1 MEEVKQA
8 NNWQRNATFFII
20 GQFLSMFG
28 SMIVQY
34 AITWHVT
41 LMTQSGNILTLF
53 TCASLLP
60 MVIISPFSGVWADR
74 YNKKLMIIYSD
85 GAIALVTLFVAIL
98 YFLGFQSIWLLLIA
112 VIARSLGQ
120 GIQQPAV
127 GSLIPQMVPK
137 DALTR
142 FNGIQSATQSLT
154 MFAAPM
160 VSGALLTFLSLKYI
174 FLIDI
179 VTAIIG
185 ISIVFFCVKISH
197 VMKQKEPETGA
208 NIYFKEMMVGFSY
221 IKKTS
226 WLKTMFIAFAAV
238 SFLCSPI
245 SLLSPL
251 QVTRQFGDDVWRL
264 ATLEI
269 TFALGMMTVSILTS
283 VWKGIKNSQLRIMVM
298 TWFLIGCSTIFLGIV
313 TNFWIYLSIFFLSGV
328 IIPFYNITAIT
339 LMQTNTSEELMGR
352 VYSVVSM
359 IGGLA
364 SPLGMLIFGPLSD
377 KIAIKW
383 VMMLTG
389 LMMLLGSFAIQK
401 YQKLP
406 NHELEM

>member
-1 MEEVKQA
+1 MEEMKQA

-74 YNKKLMIIYSD
+74 YNKKHMIIYSD

-221 IKKTS
+221 IKK
-226 WLKTMFIAFAAV
+226 
-238 SFLCSPI
+238 
-245 SLLSPL
+245 
-251 QVTRQFGDDVWRL
+251 QVG
-264 ATLEI
+264 
-269 TFALGMMTVSILTS
+269 
-283 VWKGIKNSQLRIMVM
+283 
-298 TWFLIGCSTIFLGIV
+298 
-313 TNFWIYLSIFFLSGV
+313 
-328 IIPFYNITAIT
+328 
-339 LMQTNTSEELMGR
+339 
-352 VYSVVSM
+352 
-359 IGGLA
+359 
-364 SPLGMLIFGPLSD
+364 
-377 KIAIKW
+377 
-383 VMMLTG
+383 
-389 LMMLLGSFAIQK
+389 
-401 YQKLP
+401 
-406 NHELEM
+406 

>member
-1 MEEVKQA
+1 MEEMKQA

-74 YNKKLMIIYSD
+74 YNKKHMIIYSD

-251 QVTRQFGDDVWRL
+251 QVTRQFRDDVWRL

-269 TFALGMMTVSILTS
+269 TFALGMMTGSILTS

-313 TNFWIYLSIFFLSGV
+313 TNFWIYLSIFFLCGV